1 MASGVVAGLVAIS
14 PGAAY
19 VSPLSAVV
27 IGVGAGGLCYMAV
40 NYVKLILG
48 YDDSLDVFGMHG
60 VGGAWGMVATGL
72 FASTEVNPDG
82 SDGLFYGYP
91 YQFFAQMV
99 ATGAVSAFAAG
110 MSLLLLKGLA
120 FVVSPRVDESAETM
134 GLDLSQ
140 HGEKG

>member
-1 MASGVVAGLVAIS
+1 
-14 PGAAY
+14 
-19 VSPLSAVV
+19 
-27 IGVGAGGLCYMAV
+27 MAV